1 MSEKSEKVDNIV
13 KNIYSLLQNDIEK
26 DNDKSNNSF
35 DKINNIYTVISNKL
49 DEINQN
55 KEQNYKLEFS
65 KYYEELKNKQIEQI
79 NNSLKENEPNYIY
92 ITKSLNSQMI
102 LYNYLNEAFLEKYL
116 SVKNEE
122 IYNIMK
128 NITHSLISNYNDLA
142 NITLKLMDNFEIMNE
157 EINNLNMEINNKD
170 KYLKQLSDKI
180 IILKEKLSK
189 NEMEN
194 ELISI
199 KLINNNINKQIIEPS
214 NKNIYLRNKNYYS
227 KNFAKN
233 KSLTSFTSKSD
244 KFYPNNKIFPQKD
257 IIYRNNGDN
266 NIINNA
272 NLTNSFLTGNRIFTK
287 KMLKDII
294 YNIYNS
300 KNNFNNKCIENK
312 QPKETMEEYMYT
324 YFNYKYGLKN
334 MVIEWATNIIN
345 GIKTYSYID
354 SEICLFGKILR
365 NDLDESCQYIMP
377 KIKKIVEESI
387 IKIFK
392 KEYGLKSSDEI
403 IEYKNKLIKNRLPLN
418 LVQLV
423 LDNIYTKE
431 EQEKLLPK
439 ITDLVNEFKNKTVNN
454 DYGDNN
460 LLYNLNPISNKDGR
474 FRSKLSRIELNQKLI
489 EKENELNSISFNE
502 LINIFHEFEI
512 NKKENYL
519 RPFVYVFKKID
530 DDSDG
535 IINENQFINLVKDLK
550 ILEEKDF
557 ENLLNELLNLI
568 DPYGYKKIIFTDC
581 VEVFSSY
588 NIGNKNIF
596 DIINNS
602 KEKEGIDNGKK

>member
-1 MSEKSEKVDNIV
+1 MSEKSDKVDNIV
-13 KNIYSLLQNDIEK
+13 KNIYSLLQNDIK
-26 DNDKSNNSF
+26 KNDDKPNDSF
-35 DKINNIYTVISNKL
+35 DKINNIYTIISNKL

-55 KEQNYKLEFS
+55 KEQNYKSEFS
-65 KYYEELKNKQIEQI
+65 KNFEELKNKQIEQI
-79 NNSLKENEPNYIY
+79 NNSPKENEPNYIY

-102 LYNYLNEAFLEKYL
+102 LYNYLNEIFLEKYL
-116 SVKNEE
+116 NFKDEE
-122 IYNIMK
+122 IYNIIRS
-128 NITHSLISNYNDLA
+128 ITKSIISNYNNLA

-170 KYLKQLSDKI
+170 KYLRQLNDKI
-180 IILKEKLSK
+180 IILKEKLIK
-189 NEMEN
+189 NEQEN

-199 KLINNNINKQIIEPS
+199 KLINNNINNKIIEPF
-214 NKNIYLRNKNYYS
+214 NKNIKLRNRNFYS
-227 KNFAKN
+227 KNLLKT
-233 KSLTSFTSKSD
+233 KSLTSLTSKSD
-244 KFYPNNKIFPQKD
+244 KLYLNNKIFPQKN
-257 IIYRNNGDN
+257 IIYKNNGD

-312 QPKETMEEYMYT
+312 LPKETMEEYMYT

-334 MVIEWATNIIN
+334 MVIEWATIIIN

-354 SEICLFGKILR
+354 NEICLFGKILR

-377 KIKKIVEESI
+377 KIKKNVEETI

-392 KEYGLKSSDEI
+392 KEYGLKSNEEI

-418 LVQLV
+418 IVQLI
-423 LDNIYTKE
+423 LDNNYTKD

-439 ITDLVNEFKNKTVNN
+439 ITELVNEFKNRTVNN
-454 DYGDNN
+454 EFGDNISF
-460 LLYNLNPISNKDGR
+460 NLNSINNKENR
-474 FRSKLSRIELNQKLI
+474 FYNKLSRIELNQKLL
-489 EKENELNSISFNE
+489 EKENELNSISFDE
-502 LINIFHEFEI
+502 LVHIFHELEI

-519 RPFVYVFKKID
+519 RPFVYAFKKID
-530 DDSDG
+530 EDSDG
-535 IINENQFINLVKDLK
+535 IINESQFINLVKDLN
-550 ILEEKDF
+550 ILEEKNFD
-557 ENLLNELLNLI
+557 NLLNELLNLI
-568 DPYGYKKIIFTDC
+568 DPYGYKKFIFTDC

-588 NIGNKNIF
+588 NIRNKNIF
-596 DIINNS
+596 DIINS
-602 KEKEGIDNGKK
+602 KEKEGIDNGKKNL

>member
-1 MSEKSEKVDNIV
+1 MSEKSDKVDNIV
-13 KNIYSLLQNDIEK
+13 KNIYSLLQNDIK
-26 DNDKSNNSF
+26 KNDDKPNDSF
-35 DKINNIYTVISNKL
+35 DKINNIYTIISNKL

-55 KEQNYKLEFS
+55 KEQNYKSEFS
-65 KYYEELKNKQIEQI
+65 KNFEELKNKQIEQI

-102 LYNYLNEAFLEKYL
+102 LYNYLNEIFLEKYL
-116 SVKNEE
+116 NFKDEE
-122 IYNIMK
+122 IYNIIRS
-128 NITHSLISNYNDLA
+128 ITKSIISNYNNLA

-170 KYLKQLSDKI
+170 KYLRQLNDKI
-180 IILKEKLSK
+180 IILKEKLIK
-189 NEMEN
+189 NEQEN

-199 KLINNNINKQIIEPS
+199 KLINNNINNKIIEPF
-214 NKNIYLRNKNYYS
+214 NKNIKLRNRNFYS
-227 KNFAKN
+227 KNLLKT
-233 KSLTSFTSKSD
+233 KSLTSLTSKSD
-244 KFYPNNKIFPQKD
+244 KLYLNNKIFPQKN
-257 IIYRNNGDN
+257 IIYKNNGD

-312 QPKETMEEYMYT
+312 LPKETMEEYMYT

-334 MVIEWATNIIN
+334 MVIEWATIIIN

-354 SEICLFGKILR
+354 NEICLFGKILR

-377 KIKKIVEESI
+377 KIKKNVEETI

-392 KEYGLKSSDEI
+392 KEYGLKSNEEI

-418 LVQLV
+418 IVQLI
-423 LDNIYTKE
+423 LDNNYTKD

-439 ITDLVNEFKNKTVNN
+439 ITELVNEFKNRTVNN
-454 DYGDNN
+454 EFGDNISF
-460 LLYNLNPISNKDGR
+460 NLNSINNKENR
-474 FRSKLSRIELNQKLI
+474 FYNKLSRIELNQKLL
-489 EKENELNSISFNE
+489 EKENELNSISFDE
-502 LINIFHEFEI
+502 LVHIFHELEI

-519 RPFVYVFKKID
+519 RPFVYAFKKID
-530 DDSDG
+530 EDSDG
-535 IINENQFINLVKDLK
+535 IINESQFINLVKDLN
-550 ILEEKDF
+550 ILEEKNFD
-557 ENLLNELLNLI
+557 NLLNELLNLI
-568 DPYGYKKIIFTDC
+568 DPYGYKKFIFTDC

-588 NIGNKNIF
+588 NIRNKNIF
-596 DIINNS
+596 DIINS
-602 KEKEGIDNGKK
+602 KEKEGIDNGKKNL

>member
-13 KNIYSLLQNDIEK
+13 KNIYSLLQNDIK
-26 DNDKSNNSF
+26 KNNDKPNDSF
-35 DKINNIYTVISNKL
+35 DKINNIYTIISNKL

-55 KEQNYKLEFS
+55 KEQNYKSEFS
-65 KYYEELKNKQIEQI
+65 KNFEELKNKQIEQI

-102 LYNYLNEAFLEKYL
+102 LYNYLNEIFLEKYL
-116 SVKNEE
+116 NFKDEE
-122 IYNIMK
+122 IYNILKSITK
-128 NITHSLISNYNDLA
+128 NIISNYNDLA

-170 KYLKQLSDKI
+170 KYLRQLNDKI
-180 IILKEKLSK
+180 IILKEKLIK
-189 NEMEN
+189 NEQEN

-199 KLINNNINKQIIEPS
+199 KLINNNINNKIIEPF
-214 NKNIYLRNKNYYS
+214 NKNIKLRNRNFYS
-227 KNFAKN
+227 KNLVKT
-233 KSLTSFTSKSD
+233 KSLTSLTSKSD
-244 KFYPNNKIFPQKD
+244 KLYLNNKIVPQKN
-257 IIYRNNGDN
+257 IFYRNNED

-312 QPKETMEEYMYT
+312 LPKETMEEYMYT

-334 MVIEWATNIIN
+334 MVIEWATIIIN
-345 GIKTYSYID
+345 GIKTYSYD
-354 SEICLFGKILR
+354 NEICLFGKILR

-377 KIKKIVEESI
+377 KIKKNVEETI

-392 KEYGLKSSDEI
+392 KEYGLKSNEEI

-418 LVQLV
+418 IVQLI
-423 LDNIYTKE
+423 LDNNYTQD
-431 EQEKLLPK
+431 EQEKLLQK
-439 ITDLVNEFKNKTVNN
+439 ITKLVNEFKNRTVNN
-454 DYGDNN
+454 EFVDNISF
-460 LLYNLNPISNKDGR
+460 NLNSINNKENG
-474 FRSKLSRIELNQKLI
+474 FYNKLSRIELNQKLL
-489 EKENELNSISFNE
+489 EKENELNSISFDE
-502 LINIFHEFEI
+502 LVNIFHELEI

-519 RPFVYVFKKID
+519 RPFVYAFKKID
-530 DDSDG
+530 EDSDG
-535 IINENQFINLVKDLK
+535 IINESQFINLVKDLN
-550 ILEEKDF
+550 ILEEKNFD
-557 ENLLNELLNLI
+557 NLLNELLNLI
-568 DPYGYKKIIFTDC
+568 DPYGYKKFIFTDC

-588 NIGNKNIF
+588 NIRNKNIF
-596 DIINNS
+596 DIINS
-602 KEKEGIDNGKK
+602 KEKEGIDNGKKNL

>member
-1 MSEKSEKVDNIV
+1 MSEKSDKVDNIV
-13 KNIYSLLQNDIEK
+13 KNIYSLLQNDIK
-26 DNDKSNNSF
+26 KNNDKPNDSF
-35 DKINNIYTVISNKL
+35 DKINNIYTIISNKL

-55 KEQNYKLEFS
+55 KEQNYKSEFS
-65 KYYEELKNKQIEQI
+65 KNFEELKNKQIGQI

-102 LYNYLNEAFLEKYL
+102 LYNYLNEIFLEKYL
-116 SVKNEE
+116 NFKDEE
-122 IYNIMK
+122 IYNIIRS
-128 NITHSLISNYNDLA
+128 ITKSIISNYNNLA

-170 KYLKQLSDKI
+170 KYLRQLNDKI
-180 IILKEKLSK
+180 IILKEKLIK
-189 NEMEN
+189 NEQEN

-199 KLINNNINKQIIEPS
+199 KLINNNINNKIIEPF
-214 NKNIYLRNKNYYS
+214 NKNIKLRNRNFYS
-227 KNFAKN
+227 KNLVKT
-233 KSLTSFTSKSD
+233 KSLTSLTSKSD
-244 KFYPNNKIFPQKD
+244 KLYLNNKIVPQKN
-257 IIYRNNGDN
+257 IFYRNNGD

-312 QPKETMEEYMYT
+312 LPKETMEEYMYT

-334 MVIEWATNIIN
+334 MVIEWATIIIN

-354 SEICLFGKILR
+354 NEICLFGKILR

-377 KIKKIVEESI
+377 KIKKNVEETI

-392 KEYGLKSSDEI
+392 KEYGLKSNEEI

-418 LVQLV
+418 IVQLI
-423 LDNIYTKE
+423 LDNNYTQD
-431 EQEKLLPK
+431 EQEKLLQK
-439 ITDLVNEFKNKTVNN
+439 ITKLVNEFKNRTVNN
-454 DYGDNN
+454 EFVDNISF
-460 LLYNLNPISNKDGR
+460 NLNSINNKENR
-474 FRSKLSRIELNQKLI
+474 FYNKLSRIELNQKLL
-489 EKENELNSISFNE
+489 EKENELNSISFDE
-502 LINIFHEFEI
+502 LVNIFHELEI

-519 RPFVYVFKKID
+519 RPFVYAFKKID
-530 DDSDG
+530 EDSDG
-535 IINENQFINLVKDLK
+535 IINESQFINLVKDLN
-550 ILEEKDF
+550 ILEEKNFD
-557 ENLLNELLNLI
+557 NLLNELLNLI
-568 DPYGYKKIIFTDC
+568 DPYGYKKFIFTDC

-588 NIGNKNIF
+588 NIRNKNIF
-596 DIINNS
+596 DIINS
-602 KEKEGIDNGKK
+602 KEKEGIDNGKKNL

>member
-1 MSEKSEKVDNIV
+1 MSEKSDKVDNIV
-13 KNIYSLLQNDIEK
+13 KNIYSLLQNDIK
-26 DNDKSNNSF
+26 KNDDKPNDSF
-35 DKINNIYTVISNKL
+35 DKINNIYTIISNKL

-55 KEQNYKLEFS
+55 KEQNYKSEFS
-65 KYYEELKNKQIEQI
+65 KNFEELKNKQIEQI

-102 LYNYLNEAFLEKYL
+102 LYNYLNEIFLEKYL
-116 SVKNEE
+116 NFKDEE
-122 IYNIMK
+122 IYNIIRS
-128 NITHSLISNYNDLA
+128 ITKSIISNYNNLA

-170 KYLKQLSDKI
+170 KYLRQLNDKI
-180 IILKEKLSK
+180 IILKEKLIK
-189 NEMEN
+189 NEQEN

-199 KLINNNINKQIIEPS
+199 KLINNNINNKIIEPF
-214 NKNIYLRNKNYYS
+214 NKNIKLRNRNFYS
-227 KNFAKN
+227 KNLVKT
-233 KSLTSFTSKSD
+233 KSLTSLTSKSD
-244 KFYPNNKIFPQKD
+244 KLYLNNKIVPQKN
-257 IIYRNNGDN
+257 IFYRNNGD

-312 QPKETMEEYMYT
+312 LPKETMEEYMYT

-334 MVIEWATNIIN
+334 MVIEWATIIIN

-354 SEICLFGKILR
+354 NEICLFGKILR

-377 KIKKIVEESI
+377 KIKKNVEETI

-392 KEYGLKSSDEI
+392 KEYGLKSNEEI

-418 LVQLV
+418 IVQLI
-423 LDNIYTKE
+423 LDNNYTQD
-431 EQEKLLPK
+431 EQEKLLQK
-439 ITDLVNEFKNKTVNN
+439 ITKLVNEFKNRTVNN
-454 DYGDNN
+454 EFVDNISF
-460 LLYNLNPISNKDGR
+460 NLNSINNKENR
-474 FRSKLSRIELNQKLI
+474 FYNKLSRIELNQKLL
-489 EKENELNSISFNE
+489 EKENELNSISFDE
-502 LINIFHEFEI
+502 LVNIFHELEI

-519 RPFVYVFKKID
+519 RPFVYAFKKID
-530 DDSDG
+530 EDSDG
-535 IINENQFINLVKDLK
+535 IINESQFINLVKDLN
-550 ILEEKDF
+550 ILEEKNFD
-557 ENLLNELLNLI
+557 NLLNELLNLI
-568 DPYGYKKIIFTDC
+568 DPYGYKKFIFTDC

-588 NIGNKNIF
+588 NIRNKNIF
-596 DIINNS
+596 DIINS
-602 KEKEGIDNGKK
+602 KEKEGIDNGKKNL

>member
-1 MSEKSEKVDNIV
+1 
-13 KNIYSLLQNDIEK
+13 
-26 DNDKSNNSF
+26 
-35 DKINNIYTVISNKL
+35 
-49 DEINQN
+49 
-55 KEQNYKLEFS
+55 
-65 KYYEELKNKQIEQI
+65 
-79 NNSLKENEPNYIY
+79 
-92 ITKSLNSQMI
+92 
-102 LYNYLNEAFLEKYL
+102 
-116 SVKNEE
+116 
-122 IYNIMK
+122 
-128 NITHSLISNYNDLA
+128 
-142 NITLKLMDNFEIMNE
+142 
-157 EINNLNMEINNKD
+157 
-170 KYLKQLSDKI
+170 
-180 IILKEKLSK
+180 
-189 NEMEN
+189 
-194 ELISI
+194 
-199 KLINNNINKQIIEPS
+199 
-214 NKNIYLRNKNYYS
+214 
-227 KNFAKN
+227 
-233 KSLTSFTSKSD
+233 
-244 KFYPNNKIFPQKD
+244 
-257 IIYRNNGDN
+257 
-266 NIINNA
+266 
-272 NLTNSFLTGNRIFTK
+272 
-287 KMLKDII
+287 MLKDII

-460 LLYNLNPISNKDGR
+460 LLYNLNPINNKDGR

>member
-1 MSEKSEKVDNIV
+1 MSEKSDKVDNIV
-13 KNIYSLLQNDIEK
+13 KNIYSLLQNDIK
-26 DNDKSNNSF
+26 KNDDKPNDSF
-35 DKINNIYTVISNKL
+35 DKINNIYTIISNKL

-55 KEQNYKLEFS
+55 KEQNYKSEFS
-65 KYYEELKNKQIEQI
+65 KNFEELKNKQIEQI

-102 LYNYLNEAFLEKYL
+102 LYNYLNEIFLEKYL
-116 SVKNEE
+116 NFKDEE
-122 IYNIMK
+122 IYNIIRS
-128 NITHSLISNYNDLA
+128 ITKSIISNYNNLA

-170 KYLKQLSDKI
+170 KYLRQLNDKI
-180 IILKEKLSK
+180 IILKEKLIK
-189 NEMEN
+189 NEQEN

-199 KLINNNINKQIIEPS
+199 KLINNNINNKIIEPF
-214 NKNIYLRNKNYYS
+214 NKNIKLRNRNFYS
-227 KNFAKN
+227 KNLVKT
-233 KSLTSFTSKSD
+233 KSLTSLTSKSD
-244 KFYPNNKIFPQKD
+244 KLYLNNKIVPQKN
-257 IIYRNNGDN
+257 IFYRNNGD

-312 QPKETMEEYMYT
+312 LPKETMEEYMYT

-334 MVIEWATNIIN
+334 MVIEWATIIIN

-354 SEICLFGKILR
+354 NEICLFGKILR

-377 KIKKIVEESI
+377 KIKKNVEETI

-392 KEYGLKSSDEI
+392 KEYGLKSNEEI
-403 IEYKNKLIKNRLPLN
+403 IDYKNKLIKNRLPLN
-418 LVQLV
+418 IVQLI
-423 LDNIYTKE
+423 LDNNYTKD

-439 ITDLVNEFKNKTVNN
+439 ITELVNEFKNRTVNN
-454 DYGDNN
+454 EFGDNISF
-460 LLYNLNPISNKDGR
+460 NLNSINNKENR
-474 FRSKLSRIELNQKLI
+474 FYNKLSRIELNQKLL
-489 EKENELNSISFNE
+489 EKENELNSISFDE
-502 LINIFHEFEI
+502 LVNIFHELEI

-519 RPFVYVFKKID
+519 RPFIYAFKKID
-530 DDSDG
+530 EDSDG
-535 IINENQFINLVKDLK
+535 IINESQFINLVKDLN
-550 ILEEKDF
+550 ILEEKNFD
-557 ENLLNELLNLI
+557 NLLNELLNLI
-568 DPYGYKKIIFTDC
+568 DPYGYKKFIFTDC

-596 DIINNS
+596 DIINS
-602 KEKEGIDNGKK
+602 KEKEGIDNGKKNL

>member
-35 DKINNIYTVISNKL
+35 DKINNIYTVILNKL

-55 KEQNYKLEFS
+55 KEQNYKLEFT
-65 KYYEELKNKQIEQI
+65 KYFEELKNKQIEQI

-116 SVKNEE
+116 SFKDEE

-180 IILKEKLSK
+180 IILQEKLSK

-244 KFYPNNKIFPQKD
+244 KLYPNNKIFPQKD
-257 IIYRNNGDN
+257 IVFRNNGDN

-312 QPKETMEEYMYT
+312 LPKETMEEYMYT

-334 MVIEWATNIIN
+334 MVIEWATIIIN

-354 SEICLFGKILR
+354 NEICLFGKILR

-377 KIKKIVEESI
+377 KIKKNVEETI

-392 KEYGLKSSDEI
+392 KEYGLKSNEEI
-403 IEYKNKLIKNRLPLN
+403 IDYKNKLIKNRLPLN
-418 LVQLV
+418 IVQLI
-423 LDNIYTKE
+423 LDNNYTKD
-431 EQEKLLPK
+431 EQEKLLQK
-439 ITDLVNEFKNKTVNN
+439 ITKLVNEFKNRTVNN
-454 DYGDNN
+454 EFVDNISF
-460 LLYNLNPISNKDGR
+460 NLNSINNKENR
-474 FRSKLSRIELNQKLI
+474 FYNKLSRIELNQKLL
-489 EKENELNSISFNE
+489 EKENELNSISFDE
-502 LINIFHEFEI
+502 LVNIFHELEI

-519 RPFVYVFKKID
+519 KPFVYAFKKID
-530 DDSDG
+530 EDSDG
-535 IINENQFINLVKDLK
+535 IINESQFINLVKELN
-550 ILEEKDF
+550 ILEEKNFD
-557 ENLLNELLNLI
+557 NLLNELLNLI
-568 DPYGYKKIIFTDC
+568 DPYGYKKFIFTDC

-596 DIINNS
+596 DIINS
-602 KEKEGIDNGKK
+602 KEKEGIDNGKKNL

>member
-1 MSEKSEKVDNIV
+1 MSEKSDKVDNIV
-13 KNIYSLLQNDIEK
+13 KNIYSLLQNDIK
-26 DNDKSNNSF
+26 KNDDKPNDSF
-35 DKINNIYTVISNKL
+35 DKINNIYTIISNKL

-55 KEQNYKLEFS
+55 KEQNYKSEFS
-65 KYYEELKNKQIEQI
+65 KNFEELKNKQIEQI

-102 LYNYLNEAFLEKYL
+102 LYNYLNEIFLEKYL
-116 SVKNEE
+116 NFKDEE
-122 IYNIMK
+122 IYNIIRS
-128 NITHSLISNYNDLA
+128 ITKSIISNYNNLA

-170 KYLKQLSDKI
+170 KYLRQLNDKI
-180 IILKEKLSK
+180 IILKEKLIK
-189 NEMEN
+189 NEQEN

-199 KLINNNINKQIIEPS
+199 KLINNNINNKIIEPF
-214 NKNIYLRNKNYYS
+214 NKNIKLRNRNFYS
-227 KNFAKN
+227 KHLVKT
-233 KSLTSFTSKSD
+233 KSLTSLTSKSD
-244 KFYPNNKIFPQKD
+244 KLYLNNKIVPQKN
-257 IIYRNNGDN
+257 IFYRNNGD

-312 QPKETMEEYMYT
+312 LPKETMEEYMYT

-334 MVIEWATNIIN
+334 MVIEWATIIIN

-354 SEICLFGKILR
+354 NEICLFGKILR

-377 KIKKIVEESI
+377 KIKKNVEETI

-392 KEYGLKSSDEI
+392 KEYGLKSNEEI
-403 IEYKNKLIKNRLPLN
+403 IDYKNKLIKNRLPLN
-418 LVQLV
+418 IVQLI
-423 LDNIYTKE
+423 LDNNYTKD
-431 EQEKLLPK
+431 EQEKLLQK
-439 ITDLVNEFKNKTVNN
+439 ITKLVNEFKNRTVNN
-454 DYGDNN
+454 EFVDNISF
-460 LLYNLNPISNKDGR
+460 NLNSINNKENR
-474 FRSKLSRIELNQKLI
+474 FYNKLSRIELNQKLL
-489 EKENELNSISFNE
+489 EKENELNSISFDE
-502 LINIFHEFEI
+502 LVNIFHELEI

-519 RPFVYVFKKID
+519 RPFVYAFKKID
-530 DDSDG
+530 EDSDG
-535 IINENQFINLVKDLK
+535 IINENQFINLVKDLN
-550 ILEEKDF
+550 ILEEKNFD
-557 ENLLNELLNLI
+557 NLLNELLNLI
-568 DPYGYKKIIFTDC
+568 DPYGYKKFIFTDC

-596 DIINNS
+596 DIINS
-602 KEKEGIDNGKK
+602 KEKEGIDNGKKNL

>member
-1 MSEKSEKVDNIV
+1 MSEKSDKVDNIV
-13 KNIYSLLQNDIEK
+13 KNIYSLLQNDIK
-26 DNDKSNNSF
+26 KNDDKPNDSF
-35 DKINNIYTVISNKL
+35 DKINNIYTIISNKL

-55 KEQNYKLEFS
+55 KEQNYKSEFS
-65 KYYEELKNKQIEQI
+65 KNFEELKNKQIEQI

-102 LYNYLNEAFLEKYL
+102 LYNYLNEIFLEKYL
-116 SVKNEE
+116 NFKDEE
-122 IYNIMK
+122 IYNIIRS
-128 NITHSLISNYNDLA
+128 ITKSIISNYNNLA

-170 KYLKQLSDKI
+170 KYLRQLNDKI
-180 IILKEKLSK
+180 IILKEKLIK
-189 NEMEN
+189 NEQEN

-199 KLINNNINKQIIEPS
+199 KLINNNINNKIIEPF
-214 NKNIYLRNKNYYS
+214 NKNIKLRNRNFYS
-227 KNFAKN
+227 KNLLKT
-233 KSLTSFTSKSD
+233 KSLTSLTSKSD
-244 KFYPNNKIFPQKD
+244 KLYLNNKIFPQKN
-257 IIYRNNGDN
+257 IIYKNNGD

-312 QPKETMEEYMYT
+312 LPKETMEEYMYT

-334 MVIEWATNIIN
+334 MVIEWATIIIN

-354 SEICLFGKILR
+354 NEICLFGKILR

-377 KIKKIVEESI
+377 KIKKNVEETI

-392 KEYGLKSSDEI
+392 KEYGLKSNEEI

-418 LVQLV
+418 IVQLI
-423 LDNIYTKE
+423 LDNNYTKD

-439 ITDLVNEFKNKTVNN
+439 ITELVTEFKYRTVNN
-454 DYGDNN
+454 EFGDNISF
-460 LLYNLNPISNKDGR
+460 NLNSINNKENR
-474 FRSKLSRIELNQKLI
+474 FYNKLSRIELNQKLL
-489 EKENELNSISFNE
+489 EKENELNSISFDE
-502 LINIFHEFEI
+502 LVNIFHELEI

-519 RPFVYVFKKID
+519 KPFVYAFKKID
-530 DDSDG
+530 EDSDG
-535 IINENQFINLVKDLK
+535 IINESQFINLVKELN
-550 ILEEKDF
+550 ILEEKNFD
-557 ENLLNELLNLI
+557 NLLNELLNLI
-568 DPYGYKKIIFTDC
+568 DPYGYKKFIFTDC

-596 DIINNS
+596 DIINS
-602 KEKEGIDNGKK
+602 KEKEGIDNGKKNL

>member
-1 MSEKSEKVDNIV
+1 MSEKSDKVDNIV
-13 KNIYSLLQNDIEK
+13 KNIYSLLQNDIK
-26 DNDKSNNSF
+26 KNDDKPNDSF
-35 DKINNIYTVISNKL
+35 DKINNIYTIISNKL

-55 KEQNYKLEFS
+55 KEQNYKSEFS
-65 KYYEELKNKQIEQI
+65 KNFEELKNKQIEQI

-102 LYNYLNEAFLEKYL
+102 LYNYLNEIFLEKYL
-116 SVKNEE
+116 NFKDEE
-122 IYNIMK
+122 IYNIIRS
-128 NITHSLISNYNDLA
+128 ITKSIISNYNNLA

-170 KYLKQLSDKI
+170 KYLRQLNDKI
-180 IILKEKLSK
+180 IILKEKLIK
-189 NEMEN
+189 NEQEN

-199 KLINNNINKQIIEPS
+199 KLINNNINNKIIEPF
-214 NKNIYLRNKNYYS
+214 NKNIKLRNRNFYS
-227 KNFAKN
+227 KNLVKT
-233 KSLTSFTSKSD
+233 KSLTSLTSKSD
-244 KFYPNNKIFPQKD
+244 KLYLNNKIVPQKN
-257 IIYRNNGDN
+257 IFYRNNGD

-312 QPKETMEEYMYT
+312 LPKETMEEYMYT

-334 MVIEWATNIIN
+334 MVIEWATIIIN

-354 SEICLFGKILR
+354 NEICLFGKILR

-377 KIKKIVEESI
+377 KIKKNVEETI

-392 KEYGLKSSDEI
+392 KEYGLKGNEEI

-418 LVQLV
+418 IVQLI
-423 LDNIYTKE
+423 LDNNYTKD

-439 ITDLVNEFKNKTVNN
+439 ITELVNEFKNRTVNN
-454 DYGDNN
+454 EFGDNISF
-460 LLYNLNPISNKDGR
+460 NLNSINNKENR
-474 FRSKLSRIELNQKLI
+474 FYNKLSRIELNQKLL
-489 EKENELNSISFNE
+489 EKENELNSISFDE
-502 LINIFHEFEI
+502 LVNIFHELEI

-519 RPFVYVFKKID
+519 RPFIYAFKKID
-530 DDSDG
+530 EDSDG
-535 IINENQFINLVKDLK
+535 IINESQFINLVKDLN
-550 ILEEKDF
+550 ILEEKNFD
-557 ENLLNELLNLI
+557 NLLNELLNLI
-568 DPYGYKKIIFTDC
+568 DPYGYKKFIFTDC

-588 NIGNKNIF
+588 NIGNKKIF
-596 DIINNS
+596 DIINS
-602 KEKEGIDNGKK
+602 KEKEGIDNGKKNL